1 MKVTHSQAWQ
11 RLKDQRLSIA
21 AIILGFTLGFCAH
34 PAPADEVQDQI
45 DRQWDRYQQ
54 DSERYRDRLEAEQ
67 RQQERANA
75 CYLAGENSAMCR
87 AYGDPYRRRDVD
99 RRNKY

>member
-1 MKVTHSQAWQ
+1 MNCRLTTTAVVIFMGVTLAMCS
-11 RLKDQRLSIA
+11 
-21 AIILGFTLGFCAH
+21 H
-34 PAPADEVQDQI
+34 PVPADEIQDRT

-54 DSERYRDRLEAEQ
+54 GSERYRDRLEAEQ
-67 RQQERANA
+67 RQQERDNA

-99 RRNKY
+99 RRVRP

>member
-1 MKVTHSQAWQ
+1 MTIDT
-11 RLKDQRLSIA
+11 RN
-21 AIILGFTLGFCAH
+21 AIVAITFGLVLGFCSG
-34 PAPADEVQDQI
+34 PVPADEIQDRT
-45 DRQWDRYQQ
+45 DRQWDHYQQ

-87 AYGDPYRRRDVD
+87 AYGDPYRRREDD
-99 RRNKY
+99 RRVWR

>member
-1 MKVTHSQAWQ
+1 MTITHTHAWQ

-21 AIILGFTLGFCAH
+21 AIIFGFTLGFCSQ
-34 PAPADEVQDQI
+34 PAPADEVEDRT
-45 DRQWDRYQQ
+45 DRQWGSYQQ

-67 RQQERANA
+67 RQQERDNA

-87 AYGDPYRRRDVD
+87 AYGDPYRRRYDD
-99 RRNKY
+99 RRVW